1 MSVFLI
7 RRLIQSAIVLAA
19 MSFLVFVGVFA
30 IGNPADLLVSPEAT
44 QLERQQVIEHFGLDQ
59 PWWVQYA
66 RFIRGALV
74 GDLGSSFRHATPAVQ
89 LILERLPA
97 TLELAIAAMVMA
109 LVLGIPLGLIAGIRS
124 RSLVGRLVMGFS
136 ILGFSVPTFWIG
148 LIMIMVF
155 SAYLGLLPSFGRGP
169 TTAVLG
175 IPISLLSLEGL
186 RHVLMPAVN
195 LALFKIS
202 LVIRLTRSGVDE
214 VLLSDFVKFA
224 RARGLSNGR
233 ILGVHILKNILI
245 PVVTI
250 LGIQFGSLVAF
261 SVVTETIFSWPGV
274 GKLLIESIT
283 HLDRPVVVAYLLMS
297 VFLFT
302 TVNLLVDIAYSLLD
316 PRVRLEGLGE

>member
-124 RSLVGRLVMGFS
+124 RSLVGRLIMGFS

>member
-1 MSVFLI
+1 MTVFLI
-7 RRLIQSAIVLAA
+7 RRLIQATIVLAA

-30 IGNPADLLVSPEAT
+30 IGNPADILVSPEAT
-44 QLERQQVIEHFGLDQ
+44 QIERQAVIERFGLDQ

-66 RFIRGALV
+66 RFLWRAAH
-74 GDLGSSFRHATPAVQ
+74 GDMGDSFRHATPAVS
-89 LILERLPA
+89 LILERFPA
-97 TLELAIAAMVMA
+97 TLELAILAMVMA
-109 LVLGIPLGLIAGIRS
+109 VVLGIPLGLLAGIRS
-124 RSLVGRLVMGFS
+124 QSLIGRLIMGFS
-136 ILGFSVPTFWIG
+136 ILGFSVPTFWVG

-169 TTAVLG
+169 TVTVLG
-175 IPISLLSLEGL
+175 IPISLLSLDGL
-186 RHVLMPAVN
+186 RHALMPAVN

-233 ILGVHILKNILI
+233 IVGVHILKNILI

-250 LGIQFGSLVAF
+250 LGIQFGSLLAF
-261 SVVTETIFSWPGV
+261 SVVTETIFSWPGI

-283 HLDRPVVVAYLLMS
+283 HLDRPVVVAYLMMS
-297 VFLFT
+297 VLLFT
-302 TVNLLVDIAYSLLD
+302 LVNLLVDIAYSLLD
-316 PRVRLEGLGE
+316 PRIRLEGLGE